1 MTAPRCWISNHIF
14 RISIV
19 SRVKCGQAGTRSSV
33 TIKEKP
39 PGVDPAVLAGGKG
52 FEPLHT
58 DPESAVLPLDE
69 PPVLRAGYFIMVR
82 SVRQIKINRL
92 V

>member
-1 MTAPRCWISNHIF
+1 M
-14 RISIV
+14 
-19 SRVKCGQAGTRSSV
+19 
-33 TIKEKP
+33 
-39 PGVDPAVLAGGKG
+39 AGGKG

-69 PPVLRAGYFIMVR
+69 PPV
-82 SVRQIKINRL
+82 INGENFTTPTHWRL